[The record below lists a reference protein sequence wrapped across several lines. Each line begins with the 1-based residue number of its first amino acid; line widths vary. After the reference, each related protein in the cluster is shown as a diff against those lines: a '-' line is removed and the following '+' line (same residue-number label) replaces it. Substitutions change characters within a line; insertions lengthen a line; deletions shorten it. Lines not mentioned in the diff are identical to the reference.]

1 MSAFDPKRTHA
12 LQQKARV
19 YWITLSEVSSNDEDV
34 LNTDA
39 LESIDQ
45 KLCHCLRHIDLLYAS
60 YAAMK

>member
-1 MSAFDPKRTHA
+1 MT
-12 LQQKARV
+12 
-19 YWITLSEVSSNDEDV
+19 EDV